1 MAWMK
6 LKQFTSFLTNV
17 KLAYRNWKMNFV
29 NILIHFYSVGIVIF
43 TIAFRSVRSWSEVC
57 VVGRPGHTRGFF
69 LKYQL
74 LLQTNIL
81 VKHFFYLNKL
91 NYEKH
96 IQTSNLTIYYDNK
109 DLYVYYIINIYTK
122 LQTNEGWNSNR
133 NFRCGRNTRW
143 G

>member
-1 MAWMK
+1 MNEVETVHFFFNKRKISLQELKNEFCKYFNSLLQCWYSYFYHCVQICSK
-6 LKQFTSFLTNV
+6 LKCSLCC
-17 KLAYRNWKMNFV
+17 WKAWTHSG
-29 NILIHFYSVGIVIF
+29 L
-43 TIAFRSVRSWSEVC
+43 
-57 VVGRPGHTRGFF
+57 F

-109 DLYVYYIINIYTK
+109 DLYVYYIGNIYTK

-133 NFRCGRNTRW
+133 NFRCGRNTR
-143 G
+143 